1 MGAGEYYAV
10 SNNFTEGK
18 KCLLYGQFD
27 YKGGHPPELTV
38 SICKKYYQVFFFF
51 HKMINSPKNYN
62 IKTRIT
68 NSWP

>member
-38 SICKKYYQVFFFF
+38 SICKNITKFF
-51 HKMINSPKNYN
+51 P
-62 IKTRIT
+62 
-68 NSWP
+68 P